1 MTLSSLILI
10 VFVIYPQTLK
20 LIQNQKVQEDLIE
33 KSKFLEAKASI
44 LEGLDE
50 EDLAQKVEY
59 TLIAYPIDRDFGNI
73 VGLLQSLTNQNGFSI
88 STLSVSPGSDTPD
101 AVQKYG
107 VKMEI
112 LGSGRLL
119 PRFITAI
126 ESSVRIMKVANI
138 EVSPVR
144 GGDIIN
150 VALEIEV
157 LYAQAPK
164 SFGGP
169 DSPLPQLSSEDEEL
183 ITKLATFGIPKTS
196 QPVISQPRGKA
207 NPFE

>member
-1 MTLSSLILI
+1 MD
-10 VFVIYPQTLK
+10 
-20 LIQNQKVQEDLIE
+20 ED
-33 KSKFLEAKASI
+33 
-44 LEGLDE
+44 
-50 EDLAQKVEY
+50 DLVRNVEY
-59 TLIAYPIDRDFGNI
+59 ALIAYPIDRDFNNI
-73 VGLLQSLTNQNGFSI
+73 VGLLQSLTRENDFSI
-88 STLSVSPGSDTPD
+88 STLSVTPGSDTPD

-112 LGSGRLL
+112 LGSGSLL
-119 PRFITAI
+119 PHFITAI

-169 DSPLPQLSSEDEEL
+169 TSPLPQLSNQDEEL
-183 ITKLATFGIPKTS
+183 IAKIATFGIPRPSQGVTS
-196 QPVISQPRGKA
+196 QSRGKS